1 MITKLFLISENATDA
16 IPTNITTMLAALCA
30 GAGLLLIALLYR
42 KLRSVSC
49 DEVTGFPTFA
59 RFKQKAAKILRHAE
73 KNEYMILSLDIN
85 DFRFINGS
93 LGFAT
98 GNTILREIADHFSKE
113 CPEDLICRFYAD
125 NFIFLTKR
133 QELIFTEDKVF
144 RITSELNPVTA
155 YLPDRYRL
163 TFSSGV
169 YYIEDPGTD
178 ITCMIDRANYARKIG
193 KQNYATQRVV
203 EYTPQM
209 NILNEWNREVTFS
222 MENAIAQGEF
232 EVYYQPQ
239 YSFTD
244 SRIIGAEALIRWNKP
259 DKGLLQP
266 DTFIP
271 LFEHNGF
278 IPRIDFFVF
287 ESVCK
292 FLDDWNRSGPDGSCP
307 YPITISFNLSRQD
320 FLNPNLT
327 TELHEIRKKYQVE
340 PCKIEVE
347 VTESAVFENQKHLI
361 TSMQKIKKAG
371 YDISVDDFGSGYSS
385 LNLLKDMP
393 ADVLKLDK
401 EFLSSAAGS
410 EREFSIISSVIDMS
424 KKINLM
430 TIAEGVETKEQA
442 ETLRRMGCDIAQ
454 GYYYAR
460 PISAK
465 AYKELLLQ
473 STAAVAAP

>member
-1 MITKLFLISENATDA
+1 MIKKLFLISGNAA
-16 IPTNITTMLAALCA
+16 GIPPALSVMLSVLCA
-30 GAGLLLIALLYR
+30 AAALLLIAHLYK
-42 KLRSVSC
+42 KLHSVSC
-49 DEVTGFPTFA
+49 DEITDFPTFA
-59 RFKQKAAKILRHAE
+59 RFKQKAGKMLRRAG
-73 KNEYMILSLDIN
+73 KDGYMLLSLDIN
-85 DFRFINGS
+85 DFRFINAS
-93 LGFAT
+93 LGFTT
-98 GNTILREIADHFSKE
+98 GNTILHEIAEHFRRE

-133 QELIFTEDKVF
+133 QEFIFIEDKVF
-144 RITSELNPVTA
+144 RMTSELNPVAA
-155 YLPDRYRL
+155 YLPDHYRL

-169 YYIEDPGTD
+169 SYIEDTGTD
-178 ITCMIDRANYARKIG
+178 ITCMIDRANYARKLG
-193 KQNYATQRVV
+193 KKNYATQRVV

-209 NILNEWNREVTFS
+209 NIMNEWNREVTFS

-239 YSFTD
+239 YSFND

-259 DKGLLQP
+259 NKGMLQP

-287 ESVCK
+287 ENVCK
-292 FLDDWNRSGPDGSCP
+292 FLDDWNRSGKDGSCP

-320 FLNPNLT
+320 FLNPNLVS
-327 TELHEIRKKYQVE
+327 ELHEIKKKYQVE

-361 TSMQKIKKAG
+361 ASMQKIKKAG

-410 EREFSIISSVIDMS
+410 DREFSIISSVIDMS

-442 ETLRRMGCDIAQ
+442 ETLRKMGCDIAQ

-460 PISAK
+460 PISAQ

-473 STAAVAAP
+473 NV